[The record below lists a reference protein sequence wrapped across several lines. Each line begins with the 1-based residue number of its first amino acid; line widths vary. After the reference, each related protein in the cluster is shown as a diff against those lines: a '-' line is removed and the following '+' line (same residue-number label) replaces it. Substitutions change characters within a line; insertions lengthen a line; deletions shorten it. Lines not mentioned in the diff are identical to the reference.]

1 MNPWL
6 IDTHAHLDFNQFDAD
21 LEEVLYRAGMNGVR
35 QIITIGIDLATSRK
49 SVALAEKH
57 AMVYASVGIHPHDVA
72 KAGAEDLEEI
82 ESLLQH
88 PKVVALGEV
97 GLDFYYNYSPEEVQ
111 RKYLRLFLDWSLKK
125 EIPLIIHTRDADE
138 AILSILRERSR
149 AGWRG
154 VFHCFSG
161 DAHMAERVLEMGFDI
176 SFTGNI
182 TFKNSAAAGVMRGV
196 PLARLMIETDC
207 PFMAPVPHRGKRN
220 EPAYVQLVAQKIA
233 EVKGCSFAAVA
244 AATTANARELFQL
257 PTP

>member
-6 IDTHAHLDFNQFDAD
+6 IDTHAHLDFDQFDAD
-21 LEEVLYRAGMNGVR
+21 REEMLERAWMNGVR

-72 KAGAEDLEEI
+72 RAGAEDLAEI
-82 ESLLQH
+82 ESLLEH

-111 RKYLRLFLDWSLKK
+111 RKYLRLFLDWSLEKGV
-125 EIPLIIHTRDADE
+125 PLIIHTRDADE
-138 AILSILRERSR
+138 AILTILRERSR
-149 AGWRG
+149 AGWCG

-161 DAHMAERVLEMGFDI
+161 DARMAEKVLEMGFHI

-182 TFKNSAAAGVMRGV
+182 TFKNSTSAGVMRGV
-196 PLARLMIETDC
+196 PLERLMVETDC

-233 EVKGCSFAAVA
+233 EAKGIAFDQVA
-244 AATTANARELFQL
+244 ERTTANARALFNL
-257 PTP
+257 PGV

>member
-1 MNPWL
+1 MNDYL

-21 LEEVLYRAGMNGVR
+21 RDMVLYRAEENGVR

-49 SVALAEKH
+49 SIELAEKYPMVH
-57 AMVYASVGIHPHDVA
+57 AAVGIHPHDVA
-72 KAGAEDLEEI
+72 KAGPDDLDEI
-82 ESLLQH
+82 KALLQH

-97 GLDFYYNYSPEEVQ
+97 GLDFYYHYSPEEVQ
-111 RKYLRLFLDWSLKK
+111 RKYLKIFLEWSLADNR
-125 EIPLIIHTRDADE
+125 PLIIHTRDADA

-161 DAHMAERVLEMGFDI
+161 DALMAEKVLEMGFHI

-182 TFKNSAAAGVMRGV
+182 TFKNSTSVAVMREV
-196 PLARLMIETDC
+196 PLERLMVETDC

-233 EVKGCSFAAVA
+233 EVKGCSFTAVA
-244 AATTANARELFQL
+244 EQTTANARELFGL
-257 PTP
+257 PEL